1 MVRESGYYDN
11 GNLDLSCRGLMNWL
25 GSLHS
30 ELAQNYS
37 FLKPFLLPVRCRER
51 KNYYLYIYL
60 GDWVYYSERRREGAS
75 VRRGLV
81 AALVRVPCP
90 PDMI

>member
-1 MVRESGYYDN
+1 M
-11 GNLDLSCRGLMNWL
+11 
-25 GSLHS
+25 
-30 ELAQNYS
+30 
-37 FLKPFLLPVRCRER
+37 F
-51 KNYYLYIYL
+51 YIYL

>member
-1 MVRESGYYDN
+1 MKKEKKEPSY
-11 GNLDLSCRGLMNWL
+11 
-25 GSLHS
+25 
-30 ELAQNYS
+30 
-37 FLKPFLLPVRCRER
+37 
-51 KNYYLYIYL
+51 YYLYIYL

>member
-1 MVRESGYYDN
+1 M
-11 GNLDLSCRGLMNWL
+11 
-25 GSLHS
+25 
-30 ELAQNYS
+30 A
-37 FLKPFLLPVRCRER
+37 FKPFLHEAFPPPRSMQKEKKRPILLL
-51 KNYYLYIYL
+51 KILYIYL

>member
-1 MVRESGYYDN
+1 MKPPPPPFDAEREK
-11 GNLDLSCRGLMNWL
+11 
-25 GSLHS
+25 
-30 ELAQNYS
+30 
-37 FLKPFLLPVRCRER
+37 KPSY
-51 KNYYLYIYL
+51 YYLYIYL